1 MTKSLDFLLR
11 QNRNDDNNHNF
22 FQLFP
27 MFSNNQEVTGGK
39 SFGISKAPYNLAGG
53 ADVVVITVTFIN
65 APKFVCLL

>member
-1 MTKSLDFLLR
+1 MLS
-11 QNRNDDNNHNF
+11 
-22 FQLFP
+22 
-27 MFSNNQEVTGGK
+27 SNQEVTGGT